1 MFDIRAIRD
10 NPEAFRTAW
19 NRRKPGLG
27 DAVDSIH
34 AHDAA
39 LRVAVTDKQDAEKL
53 RNETSKLIGRAKA
66 GKNEEEAARLM
77 AIVAEAKDTIEAAGE
92 QEAAARGLLDDL
104 LMGLPNL
111 PLADVPDG
119 PDEHANVEKSRWGE
133 PKRINN
139 PKDHADLGEALKSG
153 LGFSQMDFDSAVK
166 MSGARFVA
174 LRGKLARMERAL
186 AAFMLDLQTEEH
198 GYEEV
203 SPPLLVRDDTLKG
216 TGQLPKFGEDLFSG
230 FFGLK
235 TVSDFANDKV
245 EIEKVRRYVWSVLQ
259 SIRNVDDKVTE
270 KTISSAQLRVK
281 ILDYVPPVFAFDADY
296 LNDFNG
302 QSLHRLAYYIG
313 FDANRAVKDWEDV
326 VDGFKDDPVK
336 NLKEQISDRAWLI
349 PTAEVPLTNL
359 VRDQILDASRLPLRF
374 TAHTPCFRSEAGSAG
389 RDTKGMIRLHQFNKV
404 ELVSIVENEEK
415 GLEELERMTGCAEE
429 VLKRLDLPFR
439 RMLLCTGDMGAG
451 ARKTYD
457 LEVWLPSQ
465 NTYREISSCSY
476 CGDFQARRMDARFRK
491 EAGAR
496 PEFVHTLNGSG
507 LAVGRTLVAVIENY
521 QNEDGSITVPDVLR
535 PYMGGLEVIA

>member
-10 NPEAFRTAW
+10 NPDAFRAAW

-27 DAVDSIH
+27 DKVDEIH

-39 LRVAVTDKQDAEKL
+39 LRKAVTDKQDAEKV
-53 RNETSKLIGRAKA
+53 RNENSKLIGRAKA
-66 GKNEEEAARLM
+66 EKNEEEAARLM
-77 AIVAEAKDTIEAAGE
+77 ALVAEAKLTIEAAGE
-92 QEAAARGLLDDL
+92 QEAAAKALLDDI

-111 PLADVPDG
+111 PLAEVPEG
-119 PDEHANVEKSRWGE
+119 ADEEANVEQSRWGE

-139 PKDHADLGEALKSG
+139 PKDHADLGEALKSD
-153 LGFSQMDFDSAVK
+153 LGFSQMDFDSAVA

-186 AAFMLDLQTEEH
+186 AAFMLDLQTGEH

-203 SPPLLVRDDTLKG
+203 SPPLLVRDNALVG
-216 TGQLPKFGEDLFSG
+216 TGQLPKFAEDLFATTLEH
-230 FFGLK
+230 F
-235 TVSDFANDKV
+235 
-245 EIEKVRRYVWSVLQ
+245 
-259 SIRNVDDKVTE
+259 
-270 KTISSAQLRVK
+270 
-281 ILDYVPPVFAFDADY
+281 
-296 LNDFNG
+296 
-302 QSLHRLAYYIG
+302 
-313 FDANRAVKDWEDV
+313 
-326 VDGFKDDPVK
+326 
-336 NLKEQISDRAWLI
+336 LI

-359 VRDQILDASRLPLRF
+359 IREQILDAARLPLRF

-404 ELVSIVENEEK
+404 ELVSIVEDEEQ
-415 GLEELERMTGCAEE
+415 GLAELERMTGCAEE

-491 EAGAR
+491 EAGAK

-521 QNEDGSITVPDVLR
+521 QNEDGSITVPEALR

>member
-10 NPEAFRTAW
+10 NPDAFRAAW

-27 DAVDSIH
+27 DIVDQIH
-34 AHDAA
+34 AHDGA
-39 LRVAVTDKQDAEKL
+39 LRKAVTDKQDAEKV
-53 RNETSKLIGRAKA
+53 RNENSKLIGRAKA
-66 GKNEEEAARLM
+66 EKNEQEAARLM
-77 AIVAEAKDTIEAAGE
+77 ALVAEAKLTIEAAGE
-92 QEAAARGLLDDL
+92 QEAAAKGLLDEI

-111 PLADVPDG
+111 PLAEVPEG
-119 PDEHANVEKSRWGE
+119 QDEEGNVEQSRWGE

-139 PKDHADLGEALKSG
+139 PKDHADLGEALKSDF
-153 LGFSQMDFDSAVK
+153 GFSQMDFDSAVK

-174 LRGKLARMERAL
+174 LRGPLARMERAL
-186 AAFMLDLQTEEH
+186 AAFMLDLQTGEH

-203 SPPLLVRDDTLKG
+203 SPPLLVRDEALVG
-216 TGQLPKFGEDLFSG
+216 TGQLPKFEEDLFGIGMPLDRFETYRKSLQSM
-230 FFGLK
+230 LK
-235 TVSDFANDKV
+235 AGPSELKDATNYVDALVDTMEH
-245 EIEKVRRYVWSVLQ
+245 EIEVRR
-259 SIRNVDDKVTE
+259 
-270 KTISSAQLRVK
+270 AQ
-281 ILDYVPPVFAFDADY
+281 
-296 LNDFNG
+296 
-302 QSLHRLAYYIG
+302 QHH
-313 FDANRAVKDWEDV
+313 
-326 VDGFKDDPVK
+326 
-336 NLKEQISDRAWLI
+336 LI

-359 VRDQILDASRLPLRF
+359 VRDQILDAARLPLRF

-404 ELVSIVENEEK
+404 ELVSIVENEEA
-415 GLEELERMTGCAEE
+415 GLAELERMTGCAEE
-429 VLKRLDLPFR
+429 VLKRLNLPFR

-491 EAGAR
+491 EAGAK

-535 PYMGGLEVIA
+535 PYMGGLETIA

>member
-10 NPEAFRTAW
+10 NPDAFRAAW

-27 DAVDSIH
+27 DSVDEILR
-34 AHDAA
+34 HDSA
-39 LRVAVTDKQDAEKL
+39 LRKAVTDKQDAEKV
-53 RNETSKLIGRAKA
+53 RNENSKLIGRAKA
-66 GKNEEEAARLM
+66 EKNEDEAARLM
-77 AIVAEAKDTIEAAGE
+77 ALVAEAKATIETAGE
-92 QEAAARGLLDDL
+92 QEAAAKALLDDL

-111 PLADVPDG
+111 PLAVVPLG
-119 PDEHANVEKSRWGE
+119 SDEEGNEEQHRWGE
-133 PKRINN
+133 PARINN

-203 SPPLLVRDDTLKG
+203 SPPLLVKDDALVG
-216 TGQLPKFGEDLFSG
+216 TGQLPKFAEDLF
-230 FFGLK
+230 K
-235 TVSDFANDKV
+235 T
-245 EIEKVRRYVWSVLQ
+245 
-259 SIRNVDDKVTE
+259 T
-270 KTISSAQLRVK
+270 
-281 ILDYVPPVFAFDADY
+281 LDHY
-296 LNDFNG
+296 
-302 QSLHRLAYYIG
+302 
-313 FDANRAVKDWEDV
+313 
-326 VDGFKDDPVK
+326 
-336 NLKEQISDRAWLI
+336 LI

-359 VRDQILDASRLPLRF
+359 VREQILDAARLPLRF

-404 ELVSIVENEEK
+404 ELVSIVENEEQ
-415 GLEELERMTGCAEE
+415 GLAELERMTGCAEE

-491 EAGAR
+491 EAGAK

-521 QNEDGSITVPDVLR
+521 QNEDGSITVPEVLR
-535 PYMGGLEVIA
+535 PYMGGLEVIS